1 MTAAEQQI
9 SGNPAAMENAQAHTT
24 VTDQAKVQD
33 IISRMDRAHE
43 TPMFHRIVTLV
54 AAGML
59 MDSIDVYI
67 GSAVASSTL
76 ATRWSTVAQNSTIV
90 PAFLFTGVFGLMY
103 AFQTSTVSA
112 IIVGFLLM
120 MCLYVLM
127 ASVVAVYAPE
137 LFATKVRFR
146 CVGFANAVA
155 KLLNVLMPMVV
166 GWMLTSLGATSIF
179 VAISAIA
186 IASMLIVG
194 FFGAE
199 TAQKSVG

>member
-1 MTAAEQQI
+1 MKTVVFHLQAKTCEKDI
-9 SGNPAAMENAQAHTT
+9 SKLKEEILSYNIRIEEKELSEVKEEKDSILAI
-24 VTDQAKVQD
+24 TDQFSDVAYAKE
-33 IISRMDRAHE
+33 H
-43 TPMFHRIVTLV
+43 
-54 AAGML
+54 
-59 MDSIDVYI
+59 
-67 GSAVASSTL
+67 
-76 ATRWSTVAQNSTIV
+76 N
-90 PAFLFTGVFGLMY
+90 
-103 AFQTSTVSA
+103 
-112 IIVGFLLM
+112 LLM

-166 GWMLTSLGATSIF
+166 GWMLTSLGTTSIF

>member
-1 MTAAEQQI
+1 
-9 SGNPAAMENAQAHTT
+9 
-24 VTDQAKVQD
+24 
-33 IISRMDRAHE
+33 
-43 TPMFHRIVTLV
+43 
-54 AAGML
+54 
-59 MDSIDVYI
+59 
-67 GSAVASSTL
+67 
-76 ATRWSTVAQNSTIV
+76 
-90 PAFLFTGVFGLMY
+90 MY

>member
-1 MTAAEQQI
+1 
-9 SGNPAAMENAQAHTT
+9 
-24 VTDQAKVQD
+24 
-33 IISRMDRAHE
+33 
-43 TPMFHRIVTLV
+43 
-54 AAGML
+54 
-59 MDSIDVYI
+59 
-67 GSAVASSTL
+67 
-76 ATRWSTVAQNSTIV
+76 
-90 PAFLFTGVFGLMY
+90 
-103 AFQTSTVSA
+103 VSA

-127 ASVVAVYAPE
+127 ASVYAPE